1 MQHAIPSVTV
11 STNITGM
18 QHAIPSVTVST
29 NITGMQH
36 AIPSYINTLL
46 LTITK

>member
-1 MQHAIPSVTV
+1 MTVTV